1 MRGTVRMIEE
11 DTIVPLVNAGVLV
24 RPGVMV
30 CCEHHA
36 TPVVVFTVV
45 VGDVLFQMIVPVM
58 L

>member
-1 MRGTVRMIEE
+1 MKGTARMIEE

-30 CCEHHA
+30 CCEGHA
-36 TPVVVFTVV
+36 TPVVVFTVI
-45 VGDVLFQMIVPVM
+45 VGDMLFQMIVPVT